1 MFKGLSIL
9 EFNKQ
14 FKNNDDCFSY
24 LVKQKWPEGFKC
36 SRCGFEQHVKGR
48 TWHHRRCKNCKY
60 DENVLANTVFHGT
73 KMPLLKA
80 FHMLYRLTAKK
91 KGMSTIELG
100 YEVGV
105 QQKTAWLFKRKVQQ
119 MMKEDQKDKIGGN
132 AEADEFLQ
140 GGYKSGKGGRSLE
153 NKEAVLIVCEKLG
166 DDRTGK
172 IGLRHI
178 DNFEAATLQC
188 HLLEMTKPDV
198 CLTTD
203 SFKSYEPLQS
213 EMNIEM
219 VKSEKG
225 SAMKELH
232 KQIMLFK
239 NWLRGIHHKCS
250 KEHLHAYL
258 KEYTYRFNNRNKRNY
273 IFHEL
278 IGRMMNNIPH
288 PYQYLISKCGCNA

>member
-1 MFKGLSIL
+1 
-9 EFNKQ
+9 
-14 FKNNDDCFSY
+14 
-24 LVKQKWPEGFKC
+24 
-36 SRCGFEQHVKGR
+36 
-48 TWHHRRCKNCKY
+48 
-60 DENVLANTVFHGT
+60 
-73 KMPLLKA
+73 
-80 FHMLYRLTAKK
+80 MLYRLTAKK

-119 MMKEDQKDKIGGN
+119 MMKEDKEDKIGGN
-132 AEADEFLQ
+132 ADADEFLQ

-153 NKEAVLIVCEKLG
+153 NKEAVLIVREKLG

-172 IGLRHI
+172 IALRHI
-178 DNFEAATLQC
+178 DNFAASTLQC
-188 HLLEMTKPDV
+188 HLLEMTEPDV

-203 SFKSYEPLQS
+203 SFKSYQPLQS
-213 EMNIEM
+213 EMNIKK

-225 SAMKELH
+225 SAFKKLH

-258 KEYTYRFNNRNKRNY
+258 KEYVYRFNNRNKRNY

-278 IGRMMNNIPH
+278 IARMMNNIPH
-288 PYQYLISKCGCNA
+288 PYQYLINKCGCYA